1 MHNRNWAVFLCA
13 AVAGF
18 GQTLPAPQTLTLA
31 QAVAIALQNHPRIA
45 AAQNLELASGQR
57 VVEAR
62 SAYYP
67 VVTADITGSQA
78 NSLSRIGA
86 GFLATSSLFNREGEG
101 FTASQLITDSGRTKN
116 LVASSTLQAQAA
128 TFSTTATRYD
138 IALGVNRAYYAVLR
152 AQALVKVAEETVKTR
167 QTLVDQ
173 ITALTNAQLKSL
185 VDLSFVKVNLSEAQ
199 LLLIRAQDNL
209 KQSFADLARAV
220 GQDTSPAEYT
230 LVENPS
236 KPALPPE
243 SGPLVGEAIQ
253 NRPELADLRLRYEAS
268 QKFETAEHDLKKPNV
283 TLVAV
288 GGALPYIDQN
298 PRVAPEGYEGIA
310 VNVEIPIFNGH
321 LFSAR
326 EQAAHFESL
335 AFSQRLRDLRQQ
347 VEHDVKTAW
356 LTAQNAYQRI
366 PVTAELV
373 TQSQLSLT
381 LATGRYNLGLA
392 SIVEITQAQLD
403 LTQAQI
409 ENVTAGYDYQS
420 AWAALQYTI
429 GALR

>member
-1 MHNRNWAVFLCA
+1 MLRAIVFSLFTVTA
-13 AVAGF
+13 F
-18 GQTLPAPQTLTLA
+18 GQTAPPPQTLTLE
-31 QAVAIALQNHPRIA
+31 QAVAIALGNHPKIA
-45 AAQNLELASGQR
+45 AAQNQELASGQR
-57 VVEAR
+57 VIEAR

-67 VVTADITGSQA
+67 IVTADVTASQA
-78 NSLSRIGA
+78 NPLSRIGA
-86 GFLATSSLFNREGEG
+86 GFLATSSLFNREGDG

-116 LVASSTLQAQAA
+116 LVATSTLQAQAA
-128 TFSTTATRYD
+128 TQTTAATRYD
-138 IALGVNRAYYAVLR
+138 IVLGVNRAYYEVLQ
-152 AQALVKVAEETVKTR
+152 AQALVKVALETAKTR

-199 LLLIRAQDNL
+199 LLVIRAQDNL
-209 KQSFADLARAV
+209 KQAFADLSRAL
-220 GQDTSPAEYT
+220 GQDTSPAQYT
-230 LVENPS
+230 LAENPS
-236 KPALPPE
+236 KPELPPDIA
-243 SGPLVGEAIQ
+243 PLVAEAIQ

-268 QKFETAEHDLKKPNV
+268 QKFETAEHDLKKPNL

-288 GGALPYIDQN
+288 AGALPYIDQN
-298 PRVAPEGYEGIA
+298 PRIAPEGYEGVA
-310 VNVEIPIFNGH
+310 LNLEIPVFNGH

-335 AFSQRLRDLRQQ
+335 AMSQRLRDLRQQ
-347 VEHDVKTAW
+347 VEHDVNAAW
-356 LTAQNAYQRI
+356 LTAQNAAQRI

-373 TQSQLSLT
+373 TQAQLSLT
-381 LATGRYNLGLA
+381 LAQGRYDLGLA
-392 SIVEITQAQLD
+392 SIVEITQAQLN

-420 AWAALQYTI
+420 AWASLQYTI